1 MTNGENDNLPEPP
14 FELIDTYGRL
24 ILAYIDGTGVRR
36 PVLLGDTDR
45 ACEIMADFLAERDF
59 GERAPDQP
67 ADEADW
73 EG

>member
-59 GERAPDQP
+59 GECAPDPP
-67 ADEADW
+67 ADEVDW
-73 EG
+73 AG